1 MQEIKAVIKPVQKI
15 TGQIKT
21 GGSVPAPVSGGYQL
35 NTTTTQELTVE
46 IEGSE

>member
-1 MQEIKAVIKPVQKI
+1 MQEIKAVIKPIQKI

-21 GGSVPAPVSGGYQL
+21 GGSVPAPTGGYQL
-35 NTTTTQELTVE
+35 NKTTTKSLTVE